1 MPTKLNDYSNT
12 IFYKIYCKDANVTDL
27 YVGHTINFV
36 QRKLSHKTSCK
47 NQSASNHHCKLY
59 NTIRSLGGWE
69 NWNMDIIAF
78 HCCNDQYEA
87 RKKEQEYFLSLNATL
102 NSIEP
107 MPSPKEKPVKPLKI
121 NDTTRYKCDICDYT
135 CVKLDVYNLHFTGR
149 KHLKAVNLST
159 NRIGNKFKKYYC
171 DKCDYLCFNKTN
183 FNKHLQTDKHC
194 APECSIDAPLNN
206 MIYTCEC
213 NNTYKHRQSYNRHKK
228 ICAGRSIDV
237 PVVDT
242 VEPQSET
249 TQPCSQSV
257 NTSLVLE
264 IIKQNQD
271 FNNLMIEQS
280 KHLFEQQQQ
289 QQQQHNKLLE
299 LINECN
305 STV

>member
-87 RKKEQEYFLSLNATL
+87 RKKEQEYFISLNATL

-121 NDTTRYKCDICDYT
+121 NDTNQSCIKEYTHFECIQCNFKCS
-135 CVKLDVYNLHFTGR
+135 KQSNYNMHLTTG
-149 KHLKAVNLST
+149 KHV
-159 NRIGNKFKKYYC
+159 RIMNNN
-171 DKCDYLCFNKTN
+171 DKMPTVHQCMCGK
-183 FNKHLQTDKHC
+183 
-194 APECSIDAPLNN
+194 
-206 MIYTCEC
+206 
-213 NNTYKHRQSYNRHKK
+213 TYKYKSGLCKHKHNCNGVTNDKITDADDIEQQSDPYRP
-228 ICAGRSIDV
+228 S
-237 PVVDT
+237 
-242 VEPQSET
+242 
-249 TQPCSQSV
+249 SQSV
-257 NTSLVLE
+257 DMSIVLE
-264 IIKQNQD
+264 VLKQNNEFKQ
-271 FNNLMIEQS
+271 LVIEQT
-280 KHLFEQQQQ
+280 KQLFEQQQQ
-289 QQQQHNKLLE
+289 QQLQNAQLLE
-299 LINECN
+299 AVKDGKLGQKCRP
-305 STV
+305 

>member
-159 NRIGNKFKKYYC
+159 NRIGNKCKQYYC
-171 DKCDYLCFNKTN
+171 EKCEFISSNKKDFNRHLMTT
-183 FNKHLQTDKHC
+183 KHITITKN
-194 APECSIDAPLNN
+194 P
-206 MIYTCEC
+206 TCKC
-213 NNTYKHRQSYNRHKK
+213 GKTYKYLSGLSRHKK
-228 ICAGRSIDV
+228 VCSLYNGVLPSLSI
-237 PVVDT
+237 T
-242 VEPQSET
+242 ET
-249 TQPCSQSV
+249 TQFDPIPTQSSQSV

-280 KHLFEQQQQ
+280 KQ
-289 QQQQHNKLLE
+289 LLE
-299 LINECN
+299 LINEFK